1 LIDCFFFKVKMTAI
15 QKHEAQIAAAQARF
29 MQAVSQ
35 AITKL
40 INECGYSRE
49 RATAALLREL
59 GRGDGGLLEQDEE
72 HVFDTMTTFSLGVE
86 DASHALVVSRA
97 LQRLMKERSL
107 SAVEAID
114 DLSSKL
120 NATKL
125 ISCGQDSEEP
135 PPASSRPSSPQ
146 LQRATPTPHATMS
159 TDRASSTLSQ
169 QQQQQRKGRK
179 VATTAKTKNAKK
191 APKNNTCCTAK
202 NSLRKRPNR
211 ERADSVT
218 QAVEQKAKKARL
230 SPEESEEA
238 ADSSTNINMVRAK
251 RNSASLQQD
260 QVQSNVV

>member
-1 LIDCFFFKVKMTAI
+1 MTAI
-15 QKHEAQIAAAQARF
+15 HKKHDAQIAAAQARF

-49 RATAALLREL
+49 RAIAALLREL

-120 NATKL
+120 NTTKL

-135 PPASSRPSSPQ
+135 SPASSRPSSPQ

-159 TDRASSTLSQ
+159 TDRASSALS
-169 QQQQQRKGRK
+169 QQQQRKGRK

-238 ADSSTNINMVRAK
+238 ADSSTNIVVRTK

>member
-1 LIDCFFFKVKMTAI
+1 LFFFKVKMTAI